1 MSDLEAFA
9 ENIFLMDGPPVHA
22 AGIPFPTRMI
32 IVQLADGALWVNSPV
47 HVTEEAKEQISDLG
61 PVKYLVSPTKL
72 HLWRLEE
79 WHGLFPEA
87 ELWGTEQVPDEF
99 KHLPLTGVLDDVPSR
114 GWAEDID
121 QVIFRGNL
129 FLEEAAFLHKRS
141 RTLIVAD
148 FIQNHVLVK
157 GRPLRN
163 TLYRLAGVVYPNGG
177 VPLDIRLSTIH
188 RSLARQ
194 AAEKLLSWDFDKLII
209 AHGVCLRENA
219 RPFVERA
226 FRWLVG

>member
-1 MSDLEAFA
+1 MSDLEVFA

-32 IVQLADGALWVNSPV
+32 IVKLADGKLWVNSPV
-47 HVTEEAKEQISDLG
+47 HVPDEAKERILALG
-61 PVKYLVSPTKL
+61 PVQYLVSPTKL
-72 HLWRLEE
+72 HMWRLEE
-79 WHGLFPEA
+79 WHGLFPDA
-87 ELWGTEQVPDEF
+87 ELWATKQVPEEF
-99 KHLPLTGVLDDVPSR
+99 QHLPLTGVLGDVAPA
-114 GWAEDID
+114 GWAEEFD
-121 QVIFRGNL
+121 QVVFRGNL

-141 RTLIVAD
+141 GTLIVAD
-148 FIQNHVLVK
+148 FIQNHVLAK

-163 TLYRLAGVVYPNGG
+163 MLYRLAGVVYPHGG

-194 AAEKLLSWDFDKLII
+194 AVEKLLAWDFDKLII

-226 FRWLVG
+226 FRWLM